1 MSIGEEMTKPLHDNR
16 NDTATEMV
24 RFLER
29 WAPFG
34 GGDEEIFPTFG
45 VNPSVFYSRLAQS
58 LRADP
63 ALVARDAEKLIAY
76 CIRRAGSPSEAG
88 AR

>member
-1 MSIGEEMTKPLHDNR
+1 MTKPLQDRR
-16 NDTATEMV
+16 NEATREMAQ
-24 RFLER
+24 FLER

-34 GGDEEIFPTFG
+34 GGDEEIFPSFG

-63 ALVARDAEKLIAY
+63 SLVGAQDVDKLIAY
-76 CIRRAGSPSEAG
+76 CIHRAGVTTDMSI
-88 AR
+88 R

>member
-1 MSIGEEMTKPLHDNR
+1 MTKALHDNR
-16 NDTATEMV
+16 NDVDLEMA

-34 GGDEEIFPTFG
+34 GGDDEIFTTFG
-45 VNPSVFYSRLAQS
+45 VNPSVFYSRLAHS
-58 LRADP
+58 LRADQSL
-63 ALVARDAEKLIAY
+63 AVTHDVDKLIAY
-76 CIRRAGSPSEAG
+76 CVRKAGISADTL